1 MEKIEKIIAVID
13 SIDPD
18 FLKEEVNDDFYY
30 DNPYAAYQDVDFLK
44 EKLLQIY
51 KILKS
56 K

>member
-1 MEKIEKIIAVID
+1 MEKIEKIKSIID

-30 DNPYAAYQDVDFLK
+30 DNPYAACQDVEFLK
-44 EKLLQIY
+44 EKLLKIY